1 VPSPKLV
8 ASVDRLPA
16 TDFAARAFRHQAAL
30 YDPLSGR
37 GARINGGRW
46 NPPNSFSV
54 LYLAL
59 DEATVA
65 LEFHRH
71 AARQGRSVSDFLP
84 RTLYAYDLTLQNIL
98 DLRDEEARRAVSV
111 TMTQIASDDLGPCQH
126 IGEAAQHVGRE
137 GILAP
142 SATGSGSVLAVF
154 LDSISAGSSID
165 SHALGSWDV
174 PGDLSA

>member
-1 VPSPKLV
+1 MPSPKLV

-16 TDFAARAFRHQAAL
+16 TNFAARAFRHQAAR

-59 DEATVA
+59 DEVTVA
-65 LEFHRH
+65 LEFRRH
-71 AARQGRSVSDFLP
+71 AARQGRSVTHFLP

-98 DLRDEEARRAVSV
+98 DLQDEEARRVMGV
-111 TMTQIASDDLGPCQH
+111 TTNQITSDDLRPCQH
-126 IGEAAQHVGRE
+126 VGEAAQHVGRE

-142 SATGSGSVLAVF
+142 SATGVGMVLAVF
-154 LDSISAGSSID
+154 LDSISAGSSIEP
-165 SHALGSWDV
+165 HAAGVWKA
-174 PGDLSA
+174 PGDLGR